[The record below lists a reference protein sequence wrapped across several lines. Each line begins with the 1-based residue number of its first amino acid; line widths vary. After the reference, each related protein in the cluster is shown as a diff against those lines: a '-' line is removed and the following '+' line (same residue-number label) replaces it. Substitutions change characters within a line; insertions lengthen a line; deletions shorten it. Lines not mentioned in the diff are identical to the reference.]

1 MPRQPRC
8 YNPGIPRHVL
18 ICCFDRQPVFFR
30 RRGYQ
35 NYLDYSMTEK
45 EAFNRQTINA
55 ITGDDDAD
63 GNVLFATCKAD
74 AGIFSLGFRWQ
85 FGKE

>member
-1 MPRQPRC
+1 
-8 YNPGIPRHVL
+8 
-18 ICCFDRQPVFFR
+18 
-30 RRGYQ
+30 
-35 NYLDYSMTEK
+35 MTEK
-45 EAFNRQTINA
+45 GAFTSQMINA